1 MLGISSFSTSVSKTT
16 IIWGMVPN
24 IRIETDMF
32 FCHFGPTPFYSPP
45 PTTTRKIKILRK
57 WKREYGDVFILH
69 TCVLK
74 ITSYVWCMLPE
85 TWSVTDT
92 FLSFLGIFYLFI
104 PLTTWKIKIL
114 KKWKKA
120 WRYHHFTLVY
130 HNWQLCDVWFSRYG
144 ARQTKCFIILE
155 YFFALPPKNP
165 ENQNFEKNEILHKCT
180 INYNH
185 MMYGSQSFIFR
196 TRNFVHAKTFQVHVR
211 AREE

>member
-1 MLGISSFSTSVSKTT
+1 
-16 IIWGMVPN
+16 MVPN
-24 IRIETDMF
+24 IRIETDIF
-32 FCHFGPTPFYSPP
+32 FCHFGPTLPFYSPP
-45 PTTTRKIKILRK
+45 NNNPQNQNFEKMKKRIWWCLHFTHLCTKNHVIL
-57 WKREYGDVFILH
+57 
-69 TCVLK
+69 
-74 ITSYVWCMLPE
+74 CMLPE

-104 PLTTWKIKIL
+104 QLTTWKIKIL

-196 TRNFVHAKTFQVHVR
+196 TRNFVHAKTF
-211 AREE
+211 